1 MRRRLH
7 SVAAK
12 ACGNACAEARYAPSR
27 IGAYGRRTPPEG
39 GCALIVRRARED
51 DCEKIARVKR
61 AVWET
66 TYRGIY
72 PDEKIDGFDFSAQAE
87 KF

>member
-1 MRRRLH
+1 M
-7 SVAAK
+7 
-12 ACGNACAEARYAPSR
+12 
-27 IGAYGRRTPPEG
+27 
-39 GCALIVRRARED
+39 IVRRARED